1 MLQAESPAPIHTRTF
16 RDPQGRLFQDGES
29 VLREI
34 YPSHANDVLAWIRS
48 PLAQRWI
55 EQHRL
60 VATEILESA
69 PDQRALLQHER
80 IFFPSYPWEW
90 TPGQW
95 RSAAALTLDLCEESL
110 ESGFILKDATP
121 LNVLFSGPEPVFVDV
136 LSFEKRELS
145 SPIWIAYAQFVRMFL
160 LPLAAH
166 VQLGWPLAT
175 VMHRRDGFEPADLEP
190 WLTFFERWRSP
201 FRSLVTL
208 PMMFEKRA
216 GRSNMHLGTDRTRMS
231 PDIATLTLRHTI
243 RNTRTALNA
252 LVPPQ
257 RPSRWSEY
265 AETATHYP
273 DKDHATKQA
282 FVRRVLCSTRPAHVL
297 DVGAHTGVYSRI
309 AAECGAEVIAWDT
322 DLRATDLNWQTAQKN
337 RLPILPIV
345 ADFARPTPAVG
356 WSNSE
361 YAGLLAR
368 SAGRFDC
375 VLMLGILHHLLVAD
389 QIPLESIVE
398 QLAGISTRWAV
409 LEWIPKDDAQFLGLS
424 RGREELYAHLDEN
437 FLVRALSQNFSIRA
451 RETLQNGRILLQVEK
466 IA

>member
-95 RSAAALTLDLCEESL
+95 RSAATLTLDLCEESL

-145 SPIWIAYAQFVRMFL
+145 SPIWIAYAQFVRTFL

-190 WLTFFERWRSP
+190 WLTS
-201 FRSLVTL
+201 S
-208 PMMFEKRA
+208 
-216 GRSNMHLGTDRTRMS
+216 
-231 PDIATLTLRHTI
+231 
-243 RNTRTALNA
+243 
-252 LVPPQ
+252 
-257 RPSRWSEY
+257 
-265 AETATHYP
+265 
-273 DKDHATKQA
+273 
-282 FVRRVLCSTRPAHVL
+282 
-297 DVGAHTGVYSRI
+297 
-309 AAECGAEVIAWDT
+309 
-322 DLRATDLNWQTAQKN
+322 
-337 RLPILPIV
+337 
-345 ADFARPTPAVG
+345 
-356 WSNSE
+356 
-361 YAGLLAR
+361 
-368 SAGRFDC
+368 SAG
-375 VLMLGILHHLLVAD
+375 
-389 QIPLESIVE
+389 
-398 QLAGISTRWAV
+398 AV
-409 LEWIPKDDAQFLGLS
+409 LFDRS
-424 RGREELYAHLDEN
+424 
-437 FLVRALSQNFSIRA
+437 
-451 RETLQNGRILLQVEK
+451 
-466 IA
+466 